1 MSELVVVGEAL
12 VDIVEDGNGARA
24 QHPGGSPA
32 NVALGLAR
40 LGRSVDLLTW
50 LARDQAG
57 AGVVDH
63 LEASGVTVLPASLGA
78 SRTSSALA
86 RLDAGGG
93 ATYEFDLEWH
103 LATAAPVQDVSVLHT
118 GSIAAV
124 ADTVPADALL
134 RMIHDAR
141 RSATITYD
149 PNLRPSIM
157 GDVEVVLARVEGLV
171 AAADVVK
178 VSEEDL
184 GWLHPDAEPLDVA
197 STWANDLGC
206 ALVVVTH
213 GGRGATAVRSHG
225 RHLEVPARPVEIV
238 DTVGAGDAFMGGL
251 LAALHGRGLTGADR
265 RDGLHRADATALEAV
280 LDFASRVAAVTV
292 GRAGANP
299 PYLAEL

>member
-1 MSELVVVGEAL
+1 MSEFLVVGEAL
-12 VDIVEDGNGARA
+12 VDIVEDRSGARA
-24 QHPGGSPA
+24 HHPGGSPA

-40 LGRSVDLLTW
+40 LGGSVDLLTW

-63 LEASGVTVLPASLGA
+63 LEASGVTVLPESLGG

-86 RLDAGGG
+86 RLDADGG

-103 LATAAPVQDVSVLHT
+103 LAPAVPGHDARVVHA

-134 RMIHDAR
+134 RMVHDAR

-157 GDVEVVLARVEGLV
+157 GDAEAVRARVDALV

-184 GWLHPDAEPLDVA
+184 GWLHPDAAPLDVA
-197 STWANDLGC
+197 SSWADDLGC
-206 ALVVVTH
+206 AVVVVTH
-213 GGRGATAVRSHG
+213 GGRGATAVRAHG
-225 RHLEVPARPVEIV
+225 HPVVTPARPVTVV
-238 DTVGAGDAFMGGL
+238 DTVGAGDSFMSGL

-265 RDGLHRADATALEAV
+265 RDALRRVDTAALEAV
-280 LDFASRVAAVTV
+280 LDFASRAAAVTV
-292 GRAGANP
+292 SRAGANP
-299 PYLAEL
+299 PHLAEL